1 MPLWVSETELSST
14 YLHSWDFVILGDGGG
29 SGSWKCVCL
38 GFVALSKEAG
48 ENRPG
53 DDKNLPHQGWG
64 SHWILNNVVFLCNPN
79 VQSLWAGGEQGEPW
93 AEVRGRTR
101 PVCWRT
107 TRVRDRLGGEGVCR
121 GLGKMGRNTSKA
133 SGGER
138 SLKELHSC
146 VAVCRVLVIGFWF
159 CFSFMVLFLRMR
171 SYKVVCKRVKD
182 ALQSNSKF

>member
-38 GFVALSKEAG
+38 DFVALSKEAG

-79 VQSLWAGGEQGEPW
+79 VLVWITLSRGGAGGATGWSARQNTTGVLENHQGEGQAGRGGSVQGAWEDGEKHIKSLWRWE
-93 AEVRGRTR
+93 
-101 PVCWRT
+101 
-107 TRVRDRLGGEGVCR
+107 
-121 GLGKMGRNTSKA
+121 K
-133 SGGER
+133 
-138 SLKELHSC
+138 LKGTARCSC
-146 VAVCRVLVIGFWF
+146 V
-159 CFSFMVLFLRMR
+159 
-171 SYKVVCKRVKD
+171 
-182 ALQSNSKF
+182 